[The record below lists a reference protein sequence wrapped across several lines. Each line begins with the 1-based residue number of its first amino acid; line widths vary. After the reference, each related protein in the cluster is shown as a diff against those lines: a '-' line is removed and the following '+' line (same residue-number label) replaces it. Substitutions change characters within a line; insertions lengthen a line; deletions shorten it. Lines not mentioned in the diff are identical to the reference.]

1 VGMSPL
7 DACVWG
13 NERRLGQRRWQR
25 GELWQFQR
33 EGRYADERGRGRF
46 WLLRLRPHGRRLR
59 RAAHGAR
66 RARAWVV
73 GTRERGLGCA
83 AAPIVPDA
91 PARLHTAQRSERR
104 QHAHPQRQHPQNPSA
119 QRTVEHS
126 EMHDTPTLPR
136 AVGRQAPTARAGQT
150 RVQGSQNLSACA
162 AVKSAAVNADALKGT
177 PHCLLE
183 AKVNPCPLRMV
194 TLSGLA

>member
-1 VGMSPL
+1 MFPL

-25 GELWQFQR
+25 GELGQFQR

-46 WLLRLRPHGRRLR
+46 WLLRLRPHGRRLG

-66 RARAWVV
+66 RARAGVV
-73 GTRERGLGCA
+73 GTRERGRGCA
-83 AAPIVPDA
+83 AARILPVA

-119 QRTVEHS
+119 QRTVGHS

-136 AVGRQAPTARAGQT
+136 AVGRQVPAARWVDEGARVAELIRLRCCEIRRRERGRPRTEPEKPNATQHPYGVRPAIPYPKCT
-150 RVQGSQNLSACA
+150 R
-162 AVKSAAVNADALKGT
+162 
-177 PHCLLE
+177 
-183 AKVNPCPLRMV
+183 
-194 TLSGLA
+194 

>member
-1 VGMSPL
+1 MSPL

-13 NERRLGQRRWQR
+13 NERRFRQRRRLR

-33 EGRYADERGRGRF
+33 GGRYADERGRGRF
-46 WLLRLRPHGRRLR
+46 WLLRFRPHGRRRR

-73 GTRERGLGCA
+73 GTRERGLGGA

-119 QRTVEHS
+119 QRT
-126 EMHDTPTLPR
+126 
-136 AVGRQAPTARAGQT
+136 ARHLWGIIPHLQHPHPNCELT
-150 RVQGSQNLSACA
+150 IGVRACA
-162 AVKSAAVNADALKGT
+162 GRRKS
-177 PHCLLE
+177 CL
-183 AKVNPCPLRMV
+183 
-194 TLSGLA
+194 

>member
-1 VGMSPL
+1 MCAHAAGRLPAQCHRGLGENRRRAAGMSPL

-13 NERRLGQRRWQR
+13 NERRLGQRRRQR

-33 EGRYADERGRGRF
+33 GGRYADERGRGRF
-46 WLLRLRPHGRRLR
+46 RLLRLRPQGRRLR

-91 PARLHTAQRSERR
+91 PARLYTAQRCQRR
-104 QHAHPQRQHPQNPSA
+104 RHAHPQRQHPQNPSA
-119 QRTVEHS
+119 QRTAGHS
-126 EMHDTPTLPR
+126 KTHDTPTLPR
-136 AVGRQAPTARAGQT
+136 AVGRQVPTARAG
-150 RVQGSQNLSACA
+150 
-162 AVKSAAVNADALKGT
+162 
-177 PHCLLE
+177 
-183 AKVNPCPLRMV
+183 
-194 TLSGLA
+194 